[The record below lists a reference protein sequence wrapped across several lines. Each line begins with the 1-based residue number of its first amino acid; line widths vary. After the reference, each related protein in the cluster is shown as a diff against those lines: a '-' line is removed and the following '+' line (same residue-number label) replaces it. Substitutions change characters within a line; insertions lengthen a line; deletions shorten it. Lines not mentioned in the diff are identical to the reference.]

1 MGDFALFY
9 LGVENVNYKDRET
22 NQYNQTRSNGN
33 GKLNDE
39 ASVDGSQRLA
49 GFPMLVEGNPRRGP
63 RSLNSC

>member
-9 LGVENVNYKDRET
+9 LVVKNDNYKDRET

-33 GKLNDE
+33 GKLTDE
-39 ASVDGSQRLA
+39 ASVGGSQRLA
-49 GFPMLVEGNPRRGP
+49 GFPVLVEGNPRRGP